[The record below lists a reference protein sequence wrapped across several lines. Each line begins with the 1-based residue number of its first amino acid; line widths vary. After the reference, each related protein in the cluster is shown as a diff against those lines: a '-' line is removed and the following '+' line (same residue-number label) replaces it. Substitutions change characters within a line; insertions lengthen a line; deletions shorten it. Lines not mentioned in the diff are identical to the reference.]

1 MKKLFDVSSTKKDTP
16 IDKKSEITNDKKDT
30 TQDQPVIQEKKKRG
44 RPKKVV
50 SNHIKEK
57 ETTKKK
63 EVVKEKTNIKSDAK
77 PDKGW
82 KDFSKTKP
90 DALVPCEFYV
100 DTGKEKKDIFTGY
113 IMDAGCTVTDE
124 PYKLVVMRNKYGNL
138 FYREI
143 KGCSD
148 IRNCPNEF
156 PSCSK
161 CPIAKRKLIK

>member
-1 MKKLFDVSSTKKDTP
+1 MKKLFDVSSPKKDIP
-16 IDKKSEITNDKKDT
+16 VDKKENNVETKNEP
-30 TQDQPVIQEKKKRG
+30 QPVTEKKKRG
-44 RPKKVV
+44 RPKKFISDPVPE
-50 SNHIKEK
+50 NE
-57 ETTKKK
+57 TKKK
-63 EVVKEKTNIKSDAK
+63 EKTTKQVKEKSVVVSDAK
-77 PDKGW
+77 PDNGW
-82 KDFSKTKP
+82 KDYLKSKP
-90 DALVPCEFYV
+90 EPLVPCEFYV

-113 IMDAGCTVTDE
+113 LMDAGCTVTDE

-156 PSCSK
+156 PKCSK